1 MSGDPITISVTGPP
15 QGKGRARSF
24 LRCGRIG
31 HYTPQRTRTYESLI
45 FGAAIDAMGDRPPF
59 DEPIHLEMRAIYA
72 IPASWSER
80 KRQRAMVRDE
90 WRRISRRCSDRLD
103 VHRKALWAAG
113 AGSGDCEAYRCGV
126 VMSNEPD
133 VGALLRDV
141 KRSIAIAKI
150 AELERQSVR
159 LGDIVSVCLLSP
171 AIAADI
177 LLDAAVANNLVD
189 EHGEDI
195 IQKII
200 ASGLP

>member
-1 MSGDPITISVTGPP
+1 
-15 QGKGRARSF
+15 
-24 LRCGRIG
+24 
-31 HYTPQRTRTYESLI
+31 
-45 FGAAIDAMGDRPPF
+45 
-59 DEPIHLEMRAIYA
+59 
-72 IPASWSER
+72 
-80 KRQRAMVRDE
+80 
-90 WRRISRRCSDRLD
+90 
-103 VHRKALWAAG
+103 
-113 AGSGDCEAYRCGV
+113 
-126 VMSNEPD
+126 MSNEPD

>member
-80 KRQRAMVRDE
+80 KRQRAMVGEVKPATKPD
-90 WRRISRRCSDRLD
+90 LD
-103 VHRKALWAAG
+103 NVLKAWNDAMN
-113 AGSGDCEAYRCGV
+113 GV
-126 VMSNEPD
+126 VYRDDALIVWMCIEKRYGPQAL
-133 VGALLRDV
+133 VVATVKPIGA
-141 KRSIAIAKI
+141 
-150 AELERQSVR
+150 
-159 LGDIVSVCLLSP
+159 VSS
-171 AIAADI
+171 
-177 LLDAAVANNLVD
+177 
-189 EHGEDI
+189 
-195 IQKII
+195 
-200 ASGLP
+200 